1 MILYKLTFQKYQSS
15 SKQDD
20 GLTGH
25 SAIFM
30 FLCGSFY
37 EHCQSMWKSLGQFIL
52 KYRIALLIILLAA
65 TGFMGFEAKKL
76 QLSYEFANAI
86 PTDHPKYIAY
96 QQFRKKFG
104 EDGNLLVVGI
114 QTDKLFQEKIFND
127 YNKLGADLKKIQG
140 VEDIVSLTTAINLVK
155 NEEAEKFN
163 PQVIFG
169 SGPLSQTQIDSIK
182 NVFLGLQFYRGLLYN
197 PETNAWLMGVHIN
210 KSVLNSKK
218 RESVVAQITSLAEAF
233 GKQHSLKVHLSGL
246 PLIRTLLA
254 IRIAGEMKWFLLISV
269 ILSAVILLLFFRSV
283 TSMLLSIAVVGIGV
297 VWSLGTM
304 VLMGYKI
311 TLLTALIPPLI
322 VVIGIPNCIYFLN
335 KYHVSY
341 GETGDQRQALIKM
354 VSRMGIVTLFCNITA
369 AIGFAVF
376 YLTRSQ
382 VLKEFGAVAGVNIM
396 VLFFISLILIPI
408 VLSFLPK
415 PKTRHTRY
423 LENPRLRRWLDRL
436 ERWSLNHRKF
446 IYTVTA
452 VILIVAVIGL
462 FRLES
467 NGYIVD
473 DLPKT
478 DKVYVDL
485 KFFENNFKG
494 VMPLEIIVDT
504 KKKRGVNIPN
514 NLIKIDSLS
523 RFLASMPEIGRPLN
537 ITEGLKFA
545 NQAFNEDTNYTM
557 PSEFD
562 LANLKPYLESNKDSL
577 VTNGNSFTKLLAS
590 FIDSNKQQAR
600 ISVSMS
606 DVGSYRLP
614 QILDTIQKT
623 AEMLFNPD
631 SVVYAHE
638 LDSLKRTSQ
647 TAGAQKIDSSRLKQN
662 ATIQLTGASVTF
674 LEGSNFIINGL
685 KESIMWAFILIAVCM
700 MYLFRSFRVLIC
712 SLIPNII
719 PLIITAGVMGWFGV
733 RIKPSTVL
741 VFSVALGIALDVTIR
756 FLVNYKQELPRNN
769 YNMKQT
775 VIETIHGTGIS
786 IIYTS
791 LVLIAGFII
800 FCFSGFG
807 GTQSLGWLTS
817 LTLVTATITNLVL
830 LPALLIT
837 FIKKKK

>member
-1 MILYKLTFQKYQSS
+1 
-15 SKQDD
+15 
-20 GLTGH
+20 
-25 SAIFM
+25 
-30 FLCGSFY
+30 
-37 EHCQSMWKSLGQFIL
+37 MWKSLGQFIL
-52 KYRIALLIILLAA
+52 RYRIALLIILLAA
-65 TGFMGFEAKKL
+65 TGFMTYEARKL

-114 QTDKLFQEKIFND
+114 QTEKLFQEKIFND
-127 YNKLGADLKKIQG
+127 YNQLAADIKKIQG
-140 VEDIVSLTTAINLVK
+140 VEDIISLTTAISLVK
-155 NEEAEKFN
+155 NDAIEKFN
-163 PQVIFG
+163 PQLIFG
-169 SGPLSQTQIDSIK
+169 AGPFSQTQIDSIK
-182 NVFLGLQFYRGLLYN
+182 NVFLGLQFYRGIIYN

-210 KSVLNSKK
+210 KAILNSKK
-218 RESVVAQITSLAEAF
+218 RESVVAQITSLAESF
-233 GKQHSLKVHLSGL
+233 GKRNSLDVHLSGL
-246 PLIRTLLA
+246 PLIRTVLA

-269 ILSAVILLLFFRSV
+269 ILSAAILLLFFRSV

-297 VWSLGTM
+297 IWSLGTM

-341 GETGDQRQALIKM
+341 GETGDQRKALVNM

-396 VLFFISLILIPI
+396 VLFLISLILIPV

-415 PKTRHTRY
+415 PKTRHTKY

-436 ERWSLNHRKF
+436 ERWSLNHRRF

-452 VILIVAVIGL
+452 IILIVAVVGL

-494 VMPLEIIVDT
+494 VMPLEIVVDT
-504 KKKRGVNIPN
+504 KKKRGVNNPV
-514 NLIKIDSLS
+514 NLAKIDSLS
-523 RFLASMPEIGRPLN
+523 RFLAAMPEIGRPLN

-562 LANLKPYLESNKDSL
+562 LANLKPYLESSRDSAGS
-577 VTNGNSFTKLLAS
+577 GNSFNKLLAS
-590 FIDSNKQQAR
+590 FMDSNRQQAR
-600 ISVSMS
+600 ISVNMS

-638 LDSLKRTSQ
+638 LDSLKGTSQ
-647 TAGAQKIDSSRLKQN
+647 ADSVQIVDSSRLKQN

-674 LEGSNFIINGL
+674 LEGSTFIINGL
-685 KESIMWAFILIAVCM
+685 KESIMWAFILIAACM
-700 MYLFRSFRVLIC
+700 MYLFRSFRILLC

-719 PLIITAGVMGWFGV
+719 PLVITAGVMGWLGV

-756 FLVNYKQELPRNN
+756 FLINYKQELPRNN

-830 LPALLIT
+830 LPSLLIT
-837 FIKKKK
+837 VIKKKK